1 MMDKVSDLME
11 RAWSGWPRNW
21 REWGSDK
28 SLDFKHKYYKGITV
42 SYPLPHKVDIPDSE
56 GCLCA
61 CPWAERLF
69 PCGDGIC
76 VQNYETKKIEILV
89 DE

>member
-1 MMDKVSDLME
+1 ME
-11 RAWSGWPRNW
+11 
-21 REWGSDK
+21 
-28 SLDFKHKYYKGITV
+28 FT
-42 SYPLPHKVDIPDSE
+42 LPHKVDNPPEDDS
-56 GCLCA
+56 LCA

-69 PCGDGIC
+69 PCGNGIC